1 MGDIGKD
8 VVSLAHRL
16 ILGYDPAADVVEK
29 LAAEMSS
36 LEQLRSHLMLH
47 FDTRRQMEMLKVM
60 GFLYRS
66 REAEEL
72 YYEQEM
78 DSFLA
83 LGAAVETRIRSA
95 INKQTDEYTRF
106 HHRRFFDQVR
116 VLGAIR
122 TKIFGHLNEIN
133 VLDIGVMS
141 VSAMYADGIEGL
153 RLYTTDH
160 PRRSGENANFGSRDF
175 YPADLETEE
184 LSVRY
189 PELIGKFH
197 VIIFCEVLEHLK
209 LSPNEI
215 LRDFKRLLAPGG
227 MIYLTTP
234 NGNGVRRIPCLFRG
248 PKPGRPIFSNQQGRP
263 S

>member
-1 MGDIGKD
+1 
-8 VVSLAHRL
+8 
-16 ILGYDPAADVVEK
+16 
-29 LAAEMSS
+29 
-36 LEQLRSHLMLH
+36 
-47 FDTRRQMEMLKVM
+47 
-60 GFLYRS
+60 
-66 REAEEL
+66 
-72 YYEQEM
+72 
-78 DSFLA
+78 
-83 LGAAVETRIRSA
+83 
-95 INKQTDEYTRF
+95 
-106 HHRRFFDQVR
+106 
-116 VLGAIR
+116 
-122 TKIFGHLNEIN
+122 
-133 VLDIGVMS
+133 S

-234 NGNGVRRIPCLFRG
+234 NGMASGVFLGYFE
-248 PKPGRPIFSNQQGRP
+248 GRSPVVQ
-263 S
+263 